1 MSRKPITMNAG
12 QPEQLPDGAA
22 LNVGGWDL
30 PASIGTVLYT
40 LVSNGSNGVWAQL
53 DHGTHIAGLSD
64 LADHPQYLAVDGS
77 RALAGDWSLGGY
89 NLTNVGLFGGVDVPE
104 VNSFFNGTFQETFD
118 AVVTSDG
125 ATITMSLEQAGTGDL
140 TMQFSDGYTTLDCT
154 SPLQTI
160 VLTAGASDAAPQA
173 NYIYIPQSTKVLTKS
188 TSTWP
193 AGEHI
198 RVAYFLVPSA
208 TFVNVHGC
216 YVNQNWNDH
225 QAGADSQGHMA
236 HMSEKLRRLGAAWF
250 SGVNAN
256 GATASYFT
264 IGFNTTDWLSTEGEV
279 DQLHEHTFPAVET
292 SGSDTVLVV
301 NQSGAAYDDIYDL
314 YSITD
319 DNTGAT
325 ISNNRYFNLVFWG
338 VVNKSDEFAALMVNL
353 PGGFYVQQ
361 GEALIDSDG
370 HDVYDIPREFSIDSG
385 TAFLICRT
393 TFKMGTTWTH
403 VSTTD
408 LRGLTPATA
417 SGSSVNDHGGLGG
430 LTDDDHTAYHTDA
443 RAATWLA
450 ANHETTYNHAN
461 YDIAYGWGDHASG
474 GYLKADGTVPLTAH
488 WAAGAYN
495 ITGLVSLAASG
506 TVVGSNIPSPSG
518 DDQVLVSTASG
529 VASWITAGNNQYLA
543 SNSSGN
549 VRWEN
554 KTGDASLW
562 IATTG
567 NDSTGDGTEGDPYAT
582 IGKCITEF
590 QAMSFDPGDT
600 ATINFEDGEYT
611 GLSTITLPRMVP
623 MLKLAGRAAYS
634 FTMSDTVSQANVA
647 GNVYDLRITL
657 DTTTNIS
664 AGNFVVIPRCAS
676 LPELNGCWEVQTV
689 HDSTD
694 ITIRVTWA
702 REAPHIGAYAATVA
716 VPRAHFNR
724 TGGTFLAVY
733 THLTL
738 NGLIFEGT
746 AGRGILL
753 FAGTTLEI
761 RSYVGFS
768 GWDYGLYI
776 SAATVDIQYC
786 AISNC
791 TNGMNLISTSSAVVQ
806 WIAISGCPKGY
817 VIDRLSHLYIGDE
830 SYAASCYWGMIV
842 QFGSSAKIFFAV
854 FINNTTQGI
863 EASFGAIIQIA
874 GCTFTDNVSDYSPA
888 LDTQG
893 NDNSWITT

>member
-1 MSRKPITMNAG
+1 MSYKPIIINAG
-12 QPEQLPDGAA
+12 QFQQLPSGQA
-22 LNVGGWDL
+22 LNVGGWTL
-30 PASIGTVLYT
+30 PTAGGTVDYVLMAD
-40 LVSNGSNGVWAQL
+40 GSGNATWAQV
-53 DHGTHIAGLSD
+53 DHGNTTGRD
-64 LADHPQYLAVDGS
+64 DDDHTIYSLVDGT
-77 RALAGDWSLGGY
+77 RA
-89 NLTNVGLFGGVDVPE
+89 
-104 VNSFFNGTFQETFD
+104 
-118 AVVTSDG
+118 
-125 ATITMSLEQAGTGDL
+125 
-140 TMQFSDGYTTLDCT
+140 
-154 SPLQTI
+154 
-160 VLTAGASDAAPQA
+160 
-173 NYIYIPQSTKVLTKS
+173 
-188 TSTWP
+188 
-193 AGEHI
+193 
-198 RVAYFLVPSA
+198 
-208 TFVNVHGC
+208 
-216 YVNQNWNDH
+216 
-225 QAGADSQGHMA
+225 
-236 HMSEKLRRLGAAWF
+236 F
-250 SGVNAN
+250 SGVVGGVTPTDHPHLATKEYIDSAIQVIQPLFLLDAAHASIASTKNTQVFDSGLAQADVTTASVVDDQVLQAWADATAESIARDIPTGVFALHIHAAKTSGQENLQLYFKIFEVDSGFSETLIMTSETSDEITSEEHIALHSVLGAPYAISVGSWILIRVYATVTGSGNAPTAVLYYQ
-256 GATASYFT
+256 GATSARFDLPTLSVT
-264 IGFNTTDWLSTEGEV
+264 I
-279 DQLHEHTFPAVET
+279 
-292 SGSDTVLVV
+292 
-301 NQSGAAYDDIYDL
+301 
-314 YSITD
+314 
-319 DNTGAT
+319 
-325 ISNNRYFNLVFWG
+325 
-338 VVNKSDEFAALMVNL
+338 
-353 PGGFYVQQ
+353 
-361 GEALIDSDG
+361 
-370 HDVYDIPREFSIDSG
+370 
-385 TAFLICRT
+385 
-393 TFKMGTTWTH
+393 
-403 VSTTD
+403 
-408 LRGLTPATA
+408 
-417 SGSSVNDHGGLGG
+417 DHGHLLG
-430 LTDDDHTAYHTDA
+430 LTDDDHGGYHTDA
-443 RAATWLA
+443 RADTWLA
-450 ANHETTYNHAN
+450 AGHETTYAHAN
-461 YDIAYGWGDHASG
+461 YDTAYGWGDHASG
-474 GYLKADGTVPLTAH
+474 GYLKANGSVPLTAN
-488 WAAGAYN
+488 WAAGAFN
-495 ITGLVSLAASG
+495 ITGTG
-506 TVVGSNIPSPSG
+506 TVVGSNIPAPTG
-518 DDQVLVSTASG
+518 NNQVLISTAAD

-776 SAATVDIQYC
+776 VTAAVDIRYC

-791 TNGMNLISTSSAVVQ
+791 TNGMYLVNTSSAVVQ
-806 WIAISGCPKGY
+806 WIAISGCSKGY
-817 VIDRLSHLYIGDE
+817 NIDRLSHLYIGDE
-830 SYAASCYWGMIV
+830 SYAASCYWGV
-842 QFGSSAKIFFAV
+842 VVAFGSSAKIFYTV
-854 FINNTTQGI
+854 FINNTAQGV
-863 EASFGAIIQIA
+863 EASFGAIIRIA
-874 GCTFTDNVSDYSPA
+874 ACTFTDNASDYSPA